1 MAELN
6 LDSIRDMLRDEKSR
20 TYLIIGATVVVG
32 ALYLI
37 LAFIPTVTG
46 FVESGSSVR
55 ELEDNVAVVKNQAAN
70 MEKMQAQLDELMSE
84 DKGFAKS
91 FPKSKEM
98 SALLEEFAKMARE
111 SDVTILSITPQAVQ
125 KPAPAATATRKSR
138 RDPKKKAAPEKKYF
152 EEVPILITA
161 RSGYHQL
168 GHFVQIL
175 EQGDRFITIRDLQIK
190 ADSRDP
196 WMHDVRIVMTTYVS
210 VDDEK

>member
-1 MAELN
+1 MTDLN

-20 TYLIIGATVVVG
+20 TYLIIGVTVVIG
-32 ALYLI
+32 ALYLV

-46 FVESGSSVR
+46 FIGSGSAAR
-55 ELEDNVAVVKNQAAN
+55 ELEDNIEVVKNQAAN
-70 MEKMQAQLDELMSE
+70 MDKLQAQLDELRTE

-98 SALLEEFAKMARE
+98 SVLLEEFAKMARE
-111 SDVTILSITPQAVQ
+111 SDVTILSITPQEAQ
-125 KPAPAATATRKSR
+125 KAAPAKTQTRVSR
-138 RDPKKKAAPEKKYF
+138 RRAKKAAAPVKKYF

-168 GHFVQIL
+168 GHFVQVL

-190 ADSRDP
+190 ADRRDP
-196 WMHDVRIVMTTYVS
+196 WMHDVKIVMTTYVS
-210 VDDEK
+210 VEDEK